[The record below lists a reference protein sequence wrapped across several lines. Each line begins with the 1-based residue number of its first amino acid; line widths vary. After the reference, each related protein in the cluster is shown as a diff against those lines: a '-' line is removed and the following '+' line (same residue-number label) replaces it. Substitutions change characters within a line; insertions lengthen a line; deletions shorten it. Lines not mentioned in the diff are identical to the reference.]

1 MSLQGTTSDAQQGTT
16 PMSAPLKA
24 QMQPASAPPLA
35 LVTSVD
41 ENKAKEKE
49 KEEKQEKEKE
59 ARVKQEAKEAKE
71 KEEKEK
77 KAAADKEKGRRPP
90 NESDLQAWLKGY
102 MNPNAS
108 SGSSTEGAFLSYDWF
123 IVLAVLGGW
132 FGLDHLYLRSPWT
145 FLGKLI
151 VNFLFFGIWYFYDII
166 QAFSSKDVIKV
177 YGVGLPGFPEN
188 RVAMGVLAKDEPG
201 SKHSNFFIYA
211 LCLFMGGLFGLDSFL
226 VGDRESGIMRLLF
239 LISII
244 GSPIA
249 FGWWIYKL
257 FRFFTD
263 TPSVVNQ
270 YASYFGSAGG
280 GWSIFGSLID
290 PASVLGTLLKPIN
303 TAAEGFNNAMEAA
316 SKTLDLGVGI
326 VNAIG
331 SVGQLLS
338 ESSVPNPVPTFE
350 DMKKGIAEAEAE
362 AEAQA
367 AKSQGGGSTTSNL
380 NALPYTLLGTIV
392 LIALSGFVA
401 TYYRSKKHVAPHD
414 DRPPEPGVFR
424 KSDSK
429 EYAA

>member
-1 MSLQGTTSDAQQGTT
+1 MSDPT
-16 PMSAPLKA
+16 PSSKIPGIL
-24 QMQPASAPPLA
+24 PPSAPPLPA
-35 LVTSVD
+35 SSSTAPPP
-41 ENKAKEKE
+41 KT
-49 KEEKQEKEKE
+49 EEEKEKE
-59 ARVKQEAKEAKE
+59 ARVKQEAKETKE
-71 KEEKEK
+71 KEEKAK
-77 KAAADKEKGRRPP
+77 KEVADKEKGRQPP

-151 VNFLFFGIWYFYDII
+151 VNSLFFGIWYFYDII

-177 YGVGLPGFPEN
+177 YGVGLPGFPDK

-201 SKHSNFFIYA
+201 SKHSNFFVYA

-303 TAAEGFNNAMEAA
+303 TAAEGFNSAMEAA

-350 DMKKGIAEAEAE
+350 DMKKGIETYKLSPEGIAQAQAQ
-362 AEAQA
+362 EAQ
-367 AKSQGGGSTTSNL
+367 SQGGGSTSSNL

-424 KSDSK
+424 KPDSK
-429 EYAA
+429 EYAT

>member
-1 MSLQGTTSDAQQGTT
+1 MSQDGTTPAAQQGTT
-16 PMSAPLKA
+16 PLKA
-24 QMQPASAPPLA
+24 QTTPASAPPLP
-35 LVTSVD
+35 LINSV
-41 ENKAKEKE
+41 EANRAKEKVE
-49 KEEKQEKEKE
+49 RE
-59 ARVKQEAKEAKE
+59 KQEAKEAKE
-71 KEEKEK
+71 KEEKAK
-77 KAAADKEKGRRPP
+77 KEVADKEKGRQPP

-151 VNFLFFGIWYFYDII
+151 VNSLFFGIWYAYDII

-177 YGVGLPGFPEN
+177 YGVGLPGFPDK

-201 SKHSNFFIYA
+201 SKHSNFFVYA

-303 TAAEGFNNAMEAA
+303 TAAEGFNSAMEAA

-331 SVGQLLS
+331 SVGKVLS

-350 DMKKGIAEAEAE
+350 DMKKGIAEAKAE
-362 AEAQA
+362 D
-367 AKSQGGGSTTSNL
+367 KSQGGGGETSSL
-380 NALPYTLLGTIV
+380 NPIHY
-392 LIALSGFVA
+392 
-401 TYYRSKKHVAPHD
+401 
-414 DRPPEPGVFR
+414 
-424 KSDSK
+424 
-429 EYAA
+429 

>member
-1 MSLQGTTSDAQQGTT
+1 MSGST
-16 PMSAPLKA
+16 PNNIIPGSTPLGGIPGMEK
-24 QMQPASAPPLA
+24 PSAPPLA
-35 LVTSVD
+35 ISSTDPQSKTQ
-41 ENKAKEKE
+41 EEKE
-49 KEEKQEKEKE
+49 KEEKAKK
-59 ARVKQEAKEAKE
+59 EAKEAKA

-77 KAAADKEKGRRPP
+77 KEAADKEKNRRPP

-108 SGSSTEGAFLSYDWF
+108 SESGTEGAFLSYDWF

-177 YGVGLPGFPEN
+177 YGVGLPGFPDK

-201 SKHSNFFIYA
+201 SKHSNFFVYA

-239 LISII
+239 LVSII

-249 FGWWIYKL
+249 IGWWIYKL

-303 TAAEGFNNAMEAA
+303 TAAEGFNSAMEAA

-326 VNAIG
+326 VNAID
-331 SVGQLLS
+331 SVGKVLS
-338 ESSVPNPVPTFE
+338 ESSVPNPVPTFK
-350 DMKKGIAEAEAE
+350 DMKKGIDEYESSKA
-362 AEAQA
+362 
-367 AKSQGGGSTTSNL
+367 QGGGSQTSSL
-380 NALPYTLLGTIV
+380 NILPYTLLGTIA

-401 TYYRSKKHVAPHD
+401 TYYRSKKHVAPQD

-424 KSDSK
+424 KPDSK

>member
-1 MSLQGTTSDAQQGTT
+1 MSDPT
-16 PMSAPLKA
+16 PSSKIPGIL
-24 QMQPASAPPLA
+24 PPSAPPLPA
-35 LVTSVD
+35 SSSTAPPP
-41 ENKAKEKE
+41 KT
-49 KEEKQEKEKE
+49 EEEKEKE
-59 ARVKQEAKEAKE
+59 ARVKQEAKETKE
-71 KEEKEK
+71 KEEKAK
-77 KAAADKEKGRRPP
+77 KEVADKEKGRQPP

-151 VNFLFFGIWYFYDII
+151 VNSLFFGIWYFYDII

-177 YGVGLPGFPEN
+177 YGVGLPGFPDK

-201 SKHSNFFIYA
+201 SKHSNFFVYA

-303 TAAEGFNNAMEAA
+303 TAAEVFNSAMEAA

-350 DMKKGIAEAEAE
+350 DMKKGIETYKLSPEGIAQAQAQ
-362 AEAQA
+362 EAQ
-367 AKSQGGGSTTSNL
+367 SQGGGSTSSNL

-429 EYAA
+429 EYAT

>member
-1 MSLQGTTSDAQQGTT
+1 MNQQGTT
-16 PMSAPLKA
+16 AG
-24 QMQPASAPPLA
+24 SAPPLP

-41 ENKAKEKE
+41 ENRAREAKE

-71 KEEKEK
+71 KEEKAK
-77 KAAADKEKGRRPP
+77 KEVADKEKGRQPP

-151 VNFLFFGIWYFYDII
+151 VNSLFFGIWYFYDII

-177 YGVGLPGFPEN
+177 YGVGLPGFPDK

-303 TAAEGFNNAMEAA
+303 TAAEGFNSAMEAA

-331 SVGQLLS
+331 SVGTLLS
-338 ESSVPNPVPTFE
+338 ESSVPNPVPTFK
-350 DMKKGIAEAEAE
+350 DMKKGIEAYKLSPEGIAQAE
-362 AEAQA
+362 A
-367 AKSQGGGSTTSNL
+367 AKSQAGGSTTSSL
-380 NALPYTLLGTIV
+380 NILPYTLLGTIA

-429 EYAA
+429 EYAT

>member
-1 MSLQGTTSDAQQGTT
+1 MSDPT
-16 PMSAPLKA
+16 PSSKIPGIL
-24 QMQPASAPPLA
+24 PPSAPPLPA
-35 LVTSVD
+35 SSSTAPPPKTQ
-41 ENKAKEKE
+41 EEKE
-49 KEEKQEKEKE
+49 KEE
-59 ARVKQEAKEAKE
+59 RVKQEAKEAKE
-71 KEEKEK
+71 KEEKAK
-77 KAAADKEKGRRPP
+77 KEVADKEKGRQPP

-151 VNFLFFGIWYFYDII
+151 VNSLFFGIWYFYDII

-177 YGVGLPGFPEN
+177 YGVGLPGFPEK

-303 TAAEGFNNAMEAA
+303 TAAEGFNSAMEAA

-331 SVGQLLS
+331 SVGTLLS

-350 DMKKGIAEAEAE
+350 DMKKGIEAYKLSPEGIAE
-362 AEAQA
+362 
-367 AKSQGGGSTTSNL
+367 AKSQGGGSTTSSL
-380 NALPYTLLGTIV
+380 NILPYTLLGTIA

-429 EYAA
+429 EYAT

>member
-1 MSLQGTTSDAQQGTT
+1 MSGPAPNET
-16 PMSAPLKA
+16 PGMPL
-24 QMQPASAPPLA
+24 PSAPPMKS
-35 LVTSVD
+35 TSDSPNQNSSSPGD
-41 ENKAKEKE
+41 ENKKKEDTQKNR
-49 KEEKQEKEKE
+49 Q
-59 ARVKQEAKEAKE
+59 
-71 KEEKEK
+71 
-77 KAAADKEKGRRPP
+77 PP

-102 MNPNAS
+102 MNPEAS
-108 SGSSTEGAFLSYDWF
+108 STSDTDGAFLSYDWF

-151 VNFLFFGIWYFYDII
+151 VNALFFGIWYFYDII

-177 YGVGLPGFPEN
+177 YGVGLPGFPDK
-188 RVAMGVLAKDEPG
+188 RVAMGVLAKDAPG
-201 SKHSNFFIYA
+201 AKHSNFFIYS

-239 LISII
+239 LVSII
-244 GSPIA
+244 GAPIA

-290 PASVLGTLLKPIN
+290 PTSMLGTLLKPVN
-303 TAAEGFNNAMEAA
+303 TAADGFKSAMDAA

-326 VNAIG
+326 VGAINN
-331 SVGQLLS
+331 VGKVLVNNPL
-338 ESSVPNPVPTFE
+338 PNPVPSFQTIKE
-350 DMKKGIAEAEAE
+350 GVEKAEASAPGLR
-362 AEAQA
+362 
-367 AKSQGGGSTTSNL
+367 GGGQDATGSL
-380 NALPYTLLGTIV
+380 NVLPYTLLGTIA

-401 TYYRSKKHVAPHD
+401 TYHRSKKHVAAPQD

-424 KSDSK
+424 KPDSK

>member
-1 MSLQGTTSDAQQGTT
+1 MNQQGTPPEAQQGTT
-16 PMSAPLKA
+16 PVSASLKA
-24 QMQPASAPPLA
+24 QMQPASAPA
-35 LVTSVD
+35 LSVVTSVD
-41 ENKAKEKE
+41 ENRAKEKVE
-49 KEEKQEKEKE
+49 RE
-59 ARVKQEAKEAKE
+59 KQEAKEAKE
-71 KEEKEK
+71 KEEKAK
-77 KAAADKEKGRRPP
+77 KEVADKEKGRQPP
-90 NESDLQAWLKGY
+90 NESDLQAWHKGY

-151 VNFLFFGIWYFYDII
+151 VNSLFFGIWYLYDII

-177 YGVGLPGFPEN
+177 YGVGLPGFPDK

-201 SKHSNFFIYA
+201 SKHSNFFVYA

-249 FGWWIYKL
+249 LGWWIYKL

-303 TAAEGFNNAMEAA
+303 TAAEGFNSAMEAA

-331 SVGQLLS
+331 SVGKVLS
-338 ESSVPNPVPTFE
+338 VSQVPNPVPTFE
-350 DMKKGIAEAEAE
+350 DMKKGIEAYKLSPEGI
-362 AEAQA
+362 AQA
-367 AKSQGGGSTTSNL
+367 QAQGGGSTSSNL
-380 NALPYTLLGTIV
+380 NILPYTLLGTIA

-424 KSDSK
+424 KPDSK

>member
-1 MSLQGTTSDAQQGTT
+1 MSETEPNTG
-16 PMSAPLKA
+16 
-24 QMQPASAPPLA
+24 
-35 LVTSVD
+35 
-41 ENKAKEKE
+41 N
-49 KEEKQEKEKE
+49 
-59 ARVKQEAKEAKE
+59 
-71 KEEKEK
+71 
-77 KAAADKEKGRRPP
+77 AAASTSNSSSTNSSGEDNQKNRRPP

-102 MNPNAS
+102 MNPDAS
-108 SGSSTEGAFLSYDWF
+108 SGSNTDGAFLSYDWF

-151 VNFLFFGIWYFYDII
+151 VNALFFGIWYFYDII
-166 QAFSSKDVIKV
+166 QAFSSKEVIKV
-177 YGVGLPGFPEN
+177 YGVGLPGFPDK

-201 SKHSNFFIYA
+201 PKHSNFFIYA
-211 LCLFMGGLFGLDSFL
+211 LCLFMGGIFGLDSFL

-290 PASVLGTLLKPIN
+290 PASILGTLLKPVN
-303 TAAEGFNNAMEAA
+303 TVADGFKSAMDAA
-316 SKTLDLGVGI
+316 SKTLNLGVGI
-326 VNAIG
+326 VGAIK
-331 SVGQLLS
+331 SVGDTLANQKIS
-338 ESSVPNPVPTFE
+338 NPVPTFE
-350 DMKKGIAEAEAE
+350 DMKRGIQSK
-362 AEAQA
+362 EAQQLLA
-367 AKSQGGGSTTSNL
+367 QQAEPSAPFQGGNQTSSL
-380 NALPYTLLGTIV
+380 NILPYTLLGTIA

-401 TYYRSKKHVAPHD
+401 TYYRSKKHVAPQD

-424 KSDSK
+424 KPDSK

>member
-1 MSLQGTTSDAQQGTT
+1 MSGPAPNET
-16 PMSAPLKA
+16 PGMP
-24 QMQPASAPPLA
+24 PPSAPPMMSNSDSSNSSS
-35 LVTSVD
+35 TNSPGED
-41 ENKAKEKE
+41 KK
-49 KEEKQEKEKE
+49 KEENGQ
-59 ARVKQEAKEAKE
+59 
-71 KEEKEK
+71 
-77 KAAADKEKGRRPP
+77 KGRRPP

-102 MNPNAS
+102 MNPEAS
-108 SGSSTEGAFLSYDWF
+108 SESNTDGAFLSYDWF

-151 VNFLFFGIWYFYDII
+151 VNALFFGIWYFYDII

-177 YGVGLPGFPEN
+177 YGVGLPGFPDK

-201 SKHSNFFIYA
+201 PKHSNFFIYS

-226 VGDRESGIMRLLF
+226 VGDRDSGIMRLLF
-239 LISII
+239 LVSII
-244 GSPIA
+244 GAPIA

-270 YASYFGSAGG
+270 YAYYFGSAGG

-290 PASVLGTLLKPIN
+290 PASVLGTLLKPVN
-303 TAAEGFNNAMEAA
+303 TAADGFKSAMDAA

-326 VNAIG
+326 VGAIK
-331 SVGQLLS
+331 SVGDTLANQS
-338 ESSVPNPVPTFE
+338 MPNPVPTFKE
-350 DMKKGIAEAEAE
+350 MKEGFPP
-362 AEAQA
+362 
-367 AKSQGGGSTTSNL
+367 SPLQGGNQGGSL

-401 TYYRSKKHVAPHD
+401 TYYRSKKHVSAPKD

-424 KSDSK
+424 KPDSK

>member
-1 MSLQGTTSDAQQGTT
+1 MSDPT
-16 PMSAPLKA
+16 PTYNILGIQPPSAPSL
-24 QMQPASAPPLA
+24 PASSSTDPQPK
-35 LVTSVD
+35 S
-41 ENKAKEKE
+41 KE
-49 KEEKQEKEKE
+49 EKEKE

-71 KEEKEK
+71 KEEKAK
-77 KAAADKEKGRRPP
+77 KEVADKEKGRQPP

-132 FGLDHLYLRSPWT
+132 IGLDHLYLRSPWT

-151 VNFLFFGIWYFYDII
+151 VNSLFFGIWYAYDII
-166 QAFSSKDVIKV
+166 QAFSNKDVIKV
-177 YGVGLPGFPEN
+177 YGVGLPGFPEK

-201 SKHSNFFIYA
+201 SKHSNFFVYA

-303 TAAEGFNNAMEAA
+303 TAAEGFNSAMEAA

-331 SVGQLLS
+331 SVGQVLS
-338 ESSVPNPVPTFE
+338 ESSVPNPVPTFK
-350 DMKKGIAEAEAE
+350 DMKKGIAEAKAE
-362 AEAQA
+362 D
-367 AKSQGGGSTTSNL
+367 KSQSGGGETSSL
-380 NALPYTLLGTIV
+380 NILPYTLLGTIV

-401 TYYRSKKHVAPHD
+401 TYYRSKKHVAPQD

-424 KSDSK
+424 KPDSK

>member
-1 MSLQGTTSDAQQGTT
+1 MSDPT
-16 PMSAPLKA
+16 PSSKIPGIL
-24 QMQPASAPPLA
+24 PPSAPPLPA
-35 LVTSVD
+35 SSSTAPPP
-41 ENKAKEKE
+41 KT
-49 KEEKQEKEKE
+49 EEEKEKE
-59 ARVKQEAKEAKE
+59 ARVKQEAKETKE
-71 KEEKEK
+71 KEEKAK
-77 KAAADKEKGRRPP
+77 KEVADKEKGRQPP

-151 VNFLFFGIWYFYDII
+151 VNSLFFGIWYFYDII

-177 YGVGLPGFPEN
+177 YGVGLPGFPDK

-201 SKHSNFFIYA
+201 SKHSNFFVYA

-303 TAAEGFNNAMEAA
+303 TAAEGFNSAMEAA

-350 DMKKGIAEAEAE
+350 DMKKGIETYKLSPEGIAQAQAQ
-362 AEAQA
+362 EAQ
-367 AKSQGGGSTTSNL
+367 SQGGGSTSSNL

-429 EYAA
+429 EYAT

>member
-1 MSLQGTTSDAQQGTT
+1 MSDPT
-16 PMSAPLKA
+16 PSSKIPGILPPSAPP
-24 QMQPASAPPLA
+24 QPASSSTAPPPK
-35 LVTSVD
+35 T
-41 ENKAKEKE
+41 
-49 KEEKQEKEKE
+49 EEEKEKE

-71 KEEKEK
+71 KEEKAK
-77 KAAADKEKGRRPP
+77 KEVADKEKGRQPP

-151 VNFLFFGIWYFYDII
+151 VNSLFFGIWYLYDII

-177 YGVGLPGFPEN
+177 YGVGLPGFPDK

-201 SKHSNFFIYA
+201 SKHSNFFVYA

-303 TAAEGFNNAMEAA
+303 TAAEGFNSAMEAA

-350 DMKKGIAEAEAE
+350 DMKKGIEAYKLSPEGIAQAEA
-362 AEAQA
+362 AQ
-367 AKSQGGGSTTSNL
+367 SQGGGSTSSNL

-424 KSDSK
+424 KPDSK
-429 EYAA
+429 EHAA

>member
-1 MSLQGTTSDAQQGTT
+1 MSETEPNTG
-16 PMSAPLKA
+16 
-24 QMQPASAPPLA
+24 
-35 LVTSVD
+35 
-41 ENKAKEKE
+41 N
-49 KEEKQEKEKE
+49 
-59 ARVKQEAKEAKE
+59 
-71 KEEKEK
+71 
-77 KAAADKEKGRRPP
+77 AAASTSNSSSTNSSGEDNQKNRRPP

-102 MNPNAS
+102 MNPDAS
-108 SGSSTEGAFLSYDWF
+108 SGSNTDGAFLSYDWF

-151 VNFLFFGIWYFYDII
+151 VNALFFGIWYFYDII
-166 QAFSSKDVIKV
+166 QAFSSKEVIKV
-177 YGVGLPGFPEN
+177 YGVGLPGFPDK

-201 SKHSNFFIYA
+201 PKHSNFFIYA
-211 LCLFMGGLFGLDSFL
+211 LCLFMGGIFGLDSFL

-290 PASVLGTLLKPIN
+290 PASILGTLLKPVN
-303 TAAEGFNNAMEAA
+303 TVADGFKSAMDAA
-316 SKTLDLGVGI
+316 SKTLNLGVGI
-326 VNAIG
+326 VGAIK
-331 SVGQLLS
+331 SVGDTLANQKIS
-338 ESSVPNPVPTFE
+338 NPVPTFE
-350 DMKKGIAEAEAE
+350 DMKRGIQSK
-362 AEAQA
+362 EAQQLLA
-367 AKSQGGGSTTSNL
+367 QQAEPSAPFQGGDQTSSL
-380 NALPYTLLGTIV
+380 NILPYTLLGTIA

-401 TYYRSKKHVAPHD
+401 TYYRSKKHVAPQD

-424 KSDSK
+424 KPDSK